1 MSKVTKPALLDET
14 GQQIV
19 EKLHTQNLLLNVL
32 ANSAIEGA
40 TSLDE
45 IHRIV
50 KSGNA
55 AKVFNIGDQII
66 VPWTD
71 KAANKTYQ
79 VPLDIVHFA
88 NVELQDGESVPAMFL
103 QWHYCTPF
111 GVQFDA
117 REAFHVAPSGGYAAG
132 STFHFNVPTAW
143 DSTGT
148 GDFKFACNKAIPK
161 GAHFVFATDISSAGL
176 NRATVKVYANGSS
189 DTEIDSFTIS
199 NGSTGTYDLGKLQDT
214 GDKSLNGIHT
224 AVYGFNRWSK
234 SALRQFLNSKA
245 NPDAW
250 WTSQHSYDRKPAEL
264 ATKYGFMSGFE
275 DEFLA
280 TLQPI
285 KVSTVFNAVNGDGG
299 LEDTYDTFF
308 PPCLQNMNINK
319 QYEEDE
325 GDVFNYWKRVSQ
337 SSSKLTLGGTYPQL
351 KTYGIDNTNTAQ
363 NVRLRS
369 ICLGKTFYTW
379 YVYSSGNVGCDSATL
394 SGRCAPVCA
403 MC

>member
-55 AKVFNIGDQII
+55 SKVFNIGDQII

-71 KAANKTYQ
+71 RATNKTYQ

-117 REAFHVAPSGGYAAG
+117 REAFHVAPDGGYVAG
-132 STFHFNVPTAW
+132 STFTFNVPAAFG
-143 DSTGT
+143 STGK
-148 GDFKFACNKAIPK
+148 GDFKFACNKPIPE
-161 GAHFVFATDISSAGL
+161 GAHLMFATDIFSEGIDG
-176 NRATVKVYANGSS
+176 ATVKVYDSGYF
-189 DTEIDSFTIS
+189 DVEIDSFTIS
-199 NGSTGTYDLGKLQDT
+199 KGSTGTYELGELKTT
-214 GDKSLNGIHT
+214 GDTNLNSMYAT
-224 AVYGFNRWSK
+224 VYGFNRWGK
-234 SALRQFLNSKA
+234 SALRQFLNSKD
-245 NPDAW
+245 NPNSW
-250 WTSQHSYDRKPAEL
+250 WNPQHSYDRKPAEL

-275 DEFLA
+275 DDFLA

-285 KVSTVFNAVNGDGG
+285 KVSTALNTINEREP
-299 LEDTYDTFF
+299 LEVTYDTFF
-308 PPCLQNMNINK
+308 PPCLQNMNITE
-319 QYEEDE
+319 QLVGE
-325 GDVFNYWKRVSQ
+325 GDVFDYWKRVSQ
-337 SSSKLTLGGTYPQL
+337 SSSKLEPGGMHRQL
-351 KTYGIDNTNTAQ
+351 KTYGIDNTNKAQ
-363 NVRLRS
+363 DFRLRS
-369 ICLGKTFYTW
+369 VHRNFLHTTY
-379 YVYSSGNVGCDSATL
+379 YVTSFGYISTTSANHSS
-394 SGRCAPVCA
+394 RCAPVCA

>member
-1 MSKVTKPALLDET
+1 MSKVKKPVFLDET
-14 GQQIV
+14 GKELV
-19 EKLHTQNLLLNVL
+19 DVLHRQNLLLDVM
-32 ANSAIEGA
+32 ANTAIESA
-40 TSLDE
+40 STLKE
-45 IHRIV
+45 IHNIV
-50 KSGNA
+50 RSGNA
-55 AKVFNIGDQII
+55 SKIFNIGDQII

-71 KAANKTYQ
+71 KATGKTYQ
-79 VPLDIVHFA
+79 VPLDVVHFG
-88 NVELQDGESVPAMFL
+88 NVDVMYKSGIPAMFL

-111 GVQFDA
+111 NVQFDA

-132 STFHFNVPTAW
+132 STFTFNVPTAW
-143 DSTGT
+143 SSSGS
-148 GDFKFACNKAIPK
+148 GDFKFACNNAIPK
-161 GAHFVFATDISSAGL
+161 GAHFVFATDIFSAGL
-176 NRATVKVYANGSS
+176 NGATVKVYADGSS

-199 NGSTGTYDLGKLQDT
+199 NGSTGTYNLGELKAEGDT
-214 GDKSLNGIHT
+214 SLNAIHT
-224 AVYGFNRWSK
+224 TVYGFNRWGK

-285 KVSTVFNAVNGDGG
+285 KVSTALNTVNEDGS
-299 LEDTYDTFF
+299 LEVTYDTFF
-308 PPCLQNMNINK
+308 PPCLQNMNITE
-319 QYEEDE
+319 QLAGE
-325 GDVFNYWKRVSQ
+325 GDVFEYWLKVSQ
-337 SSSKLTLGGTYPQL
+337 SSSKLAQGGTYPQL

-369 ICLGKTFYTW
+369 AARGNTNHTW
-379 YVYSSGNVGCDSATL
+379 IDYSPGNVGTSNATDS
-394 SGRCAPVCA
+394 SRCAPVCA

>member
-55 AKVFNIGDQII
+55 SKVFNIGDQII

-132 STFHFNVPTAW
+132 STFTFNVPTAW
-143 DSTGT
+143 SSSGS
-148 GDFKFACNKAIPK
+148 GDFKFACNNAIPE

-176 NRATVKVYANGSS
+176 NGATVKVYADGSS

-199 NGSTGTYDLGKLQDT
+199 NGSTGTYDLGELKAAGDT
-214 GDKSLNGIHT
+214 SLNAIHT
-224 AVYGFNRWSK
+224 TVYGFNRWGK

-285 KVSTVFNAVNGDGG
+285 KVSTALNTVNEDGS
-299 LEDTYDTFF
+299 LEVTYDTFF
-308 PPCLQNMNINK
+308 PPCLQNMNITE
-319 QYEEDE
+319 QLAGE
-325 GDVFNYWKRVSQ
+325 GDVFDYWKRVSQ
-337 SSSKLTLGGTYPQL
+337 SSSKLAQGGTYPQL

-363 NVRLRS
+363 NVRLLSAYRGS
-369 ICLGKTFYTW
+369 TYDTW
-379 YVYSSGNVGCDSATL
+379 YVVSSGGVNHYTATT